1 MSAWIRSV
9 TGRAYHFKP
18 LNAKQLER
26 PSPFLPLLEV
36 FERVGCEPVEET
48 SQGFDSLSPELKAQ
62 SRSVWGCK
70 SSLAHHFCGAEA
82 TADRHPTFNR
92 IW

>member
-36 FERVGCEPVEET
+36 LERVGCELVEET
-48 SQGFDSLSPELKAQ
+48 SQGFDSLS
-62 SRSVWGCK
+62 S
-70 SSLAHHFCGAEA
+70 
-82 TADRHPTFNR
+82 
-92 IW
+92 